1 MLYDVS
7 IGKPKNKHNWEIFK
21 DKYGSTF
28 VSSKALKQ
36 RIRLGGGVDEIC
48 NPIVSKEDPS
58 AWVDS
63 YIVGYELCDNIKF
76 SNSNRN
82 MNLTAIRLNERNDSD
97 KMEYNIC
104 YVSFNPSE
112 YELIDYSLA
121 PQAGVNIVQTFRSWN
136 DYQGCAIQYTS
147 LYSAL
152 IKMTLRSVKSNTY
165 RDIMIG
171 VDEKNEIKVVL
182 RPLEEVELLNAQET
196 SKKLKKSGNNK
207 TKHLGITFA
216 KRFIP
221 TIGVFINAGEG
232 DDKLLSLRN
241 NAVCDKDAVVIALED
256 EKSLFNIS
264 DTVEKIIVD
273 ELVNKKIKAITIV
286 DLQLPPDFC
295 KKYNIDYVFD
305 YNLDTFKTKCIRGK

>member
-1 MLYDVS
+1 MLYDIS

-48 NPIVSKEDPS
+48 NPVVSEEVS
-58 AWVDS
+58 SVWVDS
-63 YIVGYELCDNIKF
+63 YITGYELCDNVKF

-82 MNLTAIRLNERNDSD
+82 MNLTAIRLNERNESD

-136 DYQGCAIQYTS
+136 DFQGCAIQYTS

-152 IKMTLRSVKSNTY
+152 IKLTLRSINSDTY
-165 RDIMIG
+165 RDVMIG
-171 VDEKNEIKVVL
+171 VDEGNKIKVIV
-182 RPLEEVELLNAQET
+182 RPLEELDLLNAKET
-196 SKKLKKSGNNK
+196 AKKLKKSGNK
-207 TKHLGITFA
+207 TKHFGITFA

-221 TIGVFINAGEG
+221 TIGVFVNAGEG

-241 NAVCDKDAVVIALED
+241 NAVCDKDAVVIALEN
-256 EKSLFNIS
+256 ENSLFDIS

>member
-48 NPIVSKEDPS
+48 NPVVSEEVLS
-58 AWVDS
+58 VWVDS
-63 YIVGYELCDNIKF
+63 YITGYELCDNVKF

-82 MNLTAIRLNERNDSD
+82 MNLTAIRLNERNESD

-136 DYQGCAIQYTS
+136 DFQGCAIQYTS

-152 IKMTLRSVKSNTY
+152 IKMTLRSILSNTY
-165 RDIMIG
+165 RDVMIG
-171 VDEKNEIKVVL
+171 VDENNEIKVVV
-182 RPLEEVELLNAQET
+182 RPLEELELLNAQET
-196 SKKLKKSGNNK
+196 SKKMRKNGNPK
-207 TKHLGITFA
+207 TKHFGITFV

-221 TIGVFINAGEG
+221 TIGVFINAGDG

-256 EKSLFNIS
+256 EKSLFNIT

>member
-7 IGKPKNKHNWEIFK
+7 IGKPKNKHEWEIFK

-28 VSSKALKQ
+28 VSSRALKQ

-48 NPIVSKEDPS
+48 NPVVSEEIS
-58 AWVDS
+58 HVWVDS
-63 YIVGYELCDNIKF
+63 YIAGYELCDHIKF

-82 MNLTAIRLNERNDSD
+82 MNLTAIRLNERNESSD
-97 KMEYNIC
+97 VMEYNIC
-104 YVSFNPSE
+104 YVSFDPSK

-136 DYQGCAIQYTS
+136 DFQGCAIQYTS

-152 IKMTLRSVKSNTY
+152 IKMTLRDIKMGTY
-165 RDIMIG
+165 RDVMIG
-171 VDEKNEIKVVL
+171 VDEGNQIKIII
-182 RPLEEVELLNAQET
+182 RELEELDLLNAKET
-196 SKKLKKSGNNK
+196 TKKLKKNGNK
-207 TKHLGITFA
+207 TKHFGITFA

-232 DDKLLSLRN
+232 NDKLLSLRN
-241 NAVCDKDAVVIALED
+241 NAVCDENTVVIALED
-256 EKSLFNIS
+256 EKSLFDITDNI
-264 DTVEKIIVD
+264 EKIIID

-305 YNLDTFKTKCIRGK
+305 YNLTTFKTKCIRGK

>member
-48 NPIVSKEDPS
+48 NPVVSEEIPHV
-58 AWVDS
+58 WVNS
-63 YIVGYELCDNIKF
+63 YITGYELSDNIKF

-82 MNLTAIRLNERNDSD
+82 MNLTAIKLNERDNSD

-152 IKMTLRSVKSNTY
+152 IKMTLRSIVSDTY

-171 VDEKNEIKVVL
+171 VDEGNKIKVIV
-182 RPLEEVELLNAQET
+182 RPLEELDLQNAKET
-196 SKKLKKSGNNK
+196 SKKLNKSGNNK
-207 TKHLGITFA
+207 TKHFGITFA

-221 TIGVFINAGEG
+221 TIGVFVNAGEG

-241 NAVCDKDAVVIALED
+241 NAVCDENAVVIALED

-264 DTVEKIIVD
+264 DTVEKIIID

-295 KKYNIDYVFD
+295 KKYGIDYVFD
-305 YNLDTFKTKCIRGK
+305 YNLSTFKTKCIRGK

>member
-48 NPIVSKEDPS
+48 NPVVSEEVLS
-58 AWVDS
+58 VWVDS
-63 YIVGYELCDNIKF
+63 YITGYELCDNVKF

-82 MNLTAIRLNERNDSD
+82 MNLTAIRLNERNESD

-112 YELIDYSLA
+112 YELIDYNLA

-136 DYQGCAIQYTS
+136 DFQGCAIQYTS

-152 IKMTLRSVKSNTY
+152 IKLTLRSINSDTY
-165 RDIMIG
+165 RDVMIG
-171 VDEKNEIKVVL
+171 VDEGNKIKVIV
-182 RPLEEVELLNAQET
+182 RPLEELDLLNAKET
-196 SKKLKKSGNNK
+196 AKKLKKSGNK
-207 TKHLGITFA
+207 TKHFGITFA

-221 TIGVFINAGEG
+221 TIGVFVNAGEG

-256 EKSLFNIS
+256 EKSLFNIT

-295 KKYNIDYVFD
+295 KRYNIDYVFD

>member
-48 NPIVSKEDPS
+48 NPVVSKEDPHV
-58 AWVDS
+58 WVDS
-63 YIVGYELCDNIKF
+63 YITGYELCDNIKF

-152 IKMTLRSVKSNTY
+152 IKMTLRSVRSNTY
-165 RDIMIG
+165 RDVMIG
-171 VDEKNEIKVVL
+171 VDENNDIKVVV
-182 RPLEEVELLNAQET
+182 RGLEEVELLNARET
-196 SKKLKKSGNNK
+196 SKKMKNGGNK
-207 TKHLGITFA
+207 TKHFGITFA

-221 TIGVFINAGEG
+221 TIGVFINAGDG

>member
-48 NPIVSKEDPS
+48 NPIVSEEVPND
-58 AWVDS
+58 WFDS
-63 YIVGYELCDNIKF
+63 YITGYELCDNIKF

-82 MNLTAIRLNERNDSD
+82 MNLTTIRLNERNESD

-136 DYQGCAIQYTS
+136 DFQGCAIQYTS

-152 IKMTLRSVKSNTY
+152 IKLTLRSIESDTY
-165 RDIMIG
+165 HDVMIG
-171 VDEKNEIKVVL
+171 VDEGNKIKVIV
-182 RPLEEVELLNAQET
+182 RPLDVTDLLNAMEIA
-196 SKKLKKSGNNK
+196 KKLKKSGNK
-207 TKHLGITFA
+207 TKHFGITFA

-221 TIGVFINAGEG
+221 TIGVFVNAGEG

-256 EKSLFNIS
+256 EKSLFNIT

>member
-48 NPIVSKEDPS
+48 NPIVSEEVPND
-58 AWVDS
+58 WFDS
-63 YIVGYELCDNIKF
+63 YITGYELCDNIKF

-82 MNLTAIRLNERNDSD
+82 MNLTAIRLNERNESD

-104 YVSFNPSE
+104 YVSFNPFE

-136 DYQGCAIQYTS
+136 DFQGCAIQYTS

-152 IKMTLRSVKSNTY
+152 IKLTLRSIKSDTY
-165 RDIMIG
+165 RDVMIG
-171 VDEKNEIKVVL
+171 VDEGNKIKVIV
-182 RPLEEVELLNAQET
+182 RPLEELDLQNAKET
-196 SKKLKKSGNNK
+196 AKKLKKSGNK
-207 TKHLGITFA
+207 TKHFGITFA

-221 TIGVFINAGEG
+221 TIGVFVNAGEG

-256 EKSLFNIS
+256 DKSLFNIT

>member
-7 IGKPKNKHNWEIFK
+7 IGRPKNKHNWEIFK

-48 NPIVSKEDPS
+48 NPIVSKEDLS
-58 AWVDS
+58 VWVDS
-63 YIVGYELCDNIKF
+63 YITGYELCDNIKF

-171 VDEKNEIKVVL
+171 VDEKNDIKVVV
-182 RPLEEVELLNAQET
+182 RPLEELELLNARET
-196 SKKLKKSGNNK
+196 SKKMKNGGNK
-207 TKHLGITFA
+207 TKHFGITFA

-221 TIGVFINAGEG
+221 TIGIFVNAGEG

>member
-48 NPIVSKEDPS
+48 NPIISEEVLHV
-58 AWVDS
+58 WVDS
-63 YIVGYELCDNIKF
+63 YITGYELCDNVKF

-82 MNLTAIRLNERNDSD
+82 MNLTAIRLNERNESD

-136 DYQGCAIQYTS
+136 DFQGCAIQYTS

-152 IKMTLRSVKSNTY
+152 IKLTLRSINSDTY
-165 RDIMIG
+165 RDVMIG
-171 VDEKNEIKVVL
+171 VDEGNKIKVIV
-182 RPLEEVELLNAQET
+182 RPLEELDLQNAKET
-196 SKKLKKSGNNK
+196 AKKLKKSGNK
-207 TKHLGITFA
+207 TKHFGITFA

-221 TIGVFINAGEG
+221 TVGVFVNAGEG
-232 DDKLLSLRN
+232 NDKLLSLRN

-256 EKSLFNIS
+256 GKSLFNIT

>member
-48 NPIVSKEDPS
+48 NPIVSKEDLS
-58 AWVDS
+58 VWVDS
-63 YIVGYELCDNIKF
+63 YITGYELCDNIKF

-152 IKMTLRSVKSNTY
+152 IKMTLRSVNSNTY
-165 RDIMIG
+165 RDVMIG
-171 VDEKNEIKVVL
+171 VDENNEIKVVV
-182 RPLEEVELLNAQET
+182 RGLEEVELLNARET
-196 SKKLKKSGNNK
+196 SKKMKNGGNK
-207 TKHLGITFA
+207 TKHFGITFA

-221 TIGVFINAGEG
+221 TIGIFVNAGEG

>member
-48 NPIVSKEDPS
+48 NPVVSKEDPS
-58 AWVDS
+58 VWVDS
-63 YIVGYELCDNIKF
+63 YITGYDLCDNIKF

-104 YVSFNPSE
+104 YVSFNPAE

-136 DYQGCAIQYTS
+136 DFQGCAIQYTS

-152 IKMTLRSVKSNTY
+152 IKMTLRSVRSNTY

-171 VDEKNEIKVVL
+171 VDEKNDIKVVV
-182 RPLEEVELLNAQET
+182 RPLEELELLNAQET
-196 SKKLKKSGNNK
+196 SKKMRKNGNSK
-207 TKHLGITFA
+207 TKHFGITFA

-221 TIGVFINAGEG
+221 TIGVFINAGDG

-256 EKSLFNIS
+256 EKSLFNIT

>member
-48 NPIVSKEDPS
+48 NPVVSNKITS
-58 AWVDS
+58 VWADS
-63 YIVGYELCDNIKF
+63 YIEGYELSDYIKF

-97 KMEYNIC
+97 KVDYHIC
-104 YVSFNPSE
+104 YVSFNPAE

-121 PQAGVNIVQTFRSWN
+121 PQSGVNIVQTFRSFD

-152 IKMTLRSVKSNTY
+152 IKMTLRDIKCNTY
-165 RDIMIG
+165 RDVMIG
-171 VDEKNEIKVVL
+171 ADEKNEIKVVI
-182 RPLEEVELLNAQET
+182 RPLEEVELLNARET
-196 SKKLKKSGNNK
+196 SKRLRKNGSVK
-207 TKHLGITFA
+207 TKHFGITFA

-241 NAVCDKDAVVIALED
+241 NAVCDKDAVVIVLD
-256 EKSLFNIS
+256 NEKSLFNIDDS
-264 DTVEKIIVD
+264 IDKIIVD
-273 ELVNKKIKAITIV
+273 ELVDKKIKAITII

-295 KKYNIDYVFD
+295 KKYKIDYVFD
-305 YNLDTFKTKCIRGK
+305 YNLTTFKTKCIRGK

>member
-7 IGKPKNKHNWEIFK
+7 IGRPKNKHNWEIFK

-48 NPIVSKEDPS
+48 NPIVSEEVPND
-58 AWVDS
+58 WIDS
-63 YIVGYELCDNIKF
+63 YIIGYELYDNIKF

-82 MNLTAIRLNERNDSD
+82 MNLTAIRLNERNESD

-136 DYQGCAIQYTS
+136 DFQGCAIQYTS

-152 IKMTLRSVKSNTY
+152 IKMTLRNVKSDTY
-165 RDIMIG
+165 HDVMIG
-171 VDEKNEIKVVL
+171 VDEGNTIKVII
-182 RPLEEVELLNAQET
+182 RPLDVTDFLHAVETA
-196 SKKLKKSGNNK
+196 KKLKKSGNK
-207 TKHLGITFA
+207 TKHFGITFA

-221 TIGVFINAGEG
+221 TIGVFVNAGEG

-256 EKSLFNIS
+256 EKSLFNIT

>member
-48 NPIVSKEDPS
+48 NPVVSEEVLHV
-58 AWVDS
+58 WVDS
-63 YIVGYELCDNIKF
+63 YITGYELCDNVKF

-136 DYQGCAIQYTS
+136 DFQGCAIQYTS

-152 IKMTLRSVKSNTY
+152 IKLTLRSIKSDTY
-165 RDIMIG
+165 RDVMIG
-171 VDEKNEIKVVL
+171 VDEGNKIKVIV
-182 RPLEEVELLNAQET
+182 RPLEELDLLNAKET
-196 SKKLKKSGNNK
+196 AKKLKKSGNNK
-207 TKHLGITFA
+207 TKHFGITFA

-221 TIGVFINAGEG
+221 TIGVFVNAGEG

-256 EKSLFNIS
+256 EKSLFNIT

>member
-7 IGKPKNKHNWEIFK
+7 IGRPKNKHNWEIFK

-48 NPIVSKEDPS
+48 NPVVSEEVLS
-58 AWVDS
+58 VWVDS
-63 YIVGYELCDNIKF
+63 YITGYELCDNVKF

-82 MNLTAIRLNERNDSD
+82 MNLTAIRLNERNESD

-136 DYQGCAIQYTS
+136 DFQGCTIQYTS

-152 IKMTLRSVKSNTY
+152 IKLTLRSIKSDTY
-165 RDIMIG
+165 RDVMIG
-171 VDEKNEIKVVL
+171 VDEGNKIKVIV
-182 RPLEEVELLNAQET
+182 RALEELDLLNAKET
-196 SKKLKKSGNNK
+196 AKKLKKSGNK
-207 TKHLGITFA
+207 TKHFGITFA

-221 TIGVFINAGEG
+221 TIGVFVNAGEG

-256 EKSLFNIS
+256 EKSLFNIT

>member
-48 NPIVSKEDPS
+48 NPIVSEEVPND
-58 AWVDS
+58 WIDS
-63 YIVGYELCDNIKF
+63 YIIGYELCDNIKF

-82 MNLTAIRLNERNDSD
+82 MNLTAIRLNERNESD

-136 DYQGCAIQYTS
+136 DFQGCAIQYTS

-152 IKMTLRSVKSNTY
+152 IKLTLRSIKSDTY
-165 RDIMIG
+165 RDVMIG
-171 VDEKNEIKVVL
+171 VDEGNKIKVIV
-182 RPLEEVELLNAQET
+182 RPLEELDLQNAKET
-196 SKKLKKSGNNK
+196 AKKLKKSGNK
-207 TKHLGITFA
+207 TKHFGITFA

-221 TIGVFINAGEG
+221 TIGVFVNAGEG

-256 EKSLFNIS
+256 DKSLFNIT

>member
-7 IGKPKNKHNWEIFK
+7 IGRPKNKHNWEIFK

-48 NPIVSKEDPS
+48 NPIVSEEVPND
-58 AWVDS
+58 WFDS
-63 YIVGYELCDNIKF
+63 YITGYELCDNIKF

-82 MNLTAIRLNERNDSD
+82 MNLTAIRLNERNESD

-136 DYQGCAIQYTS
+136 DFQGCAIQYTS

-152 IKMTLRSVKSNTY
+152 IKLTLRDMKSDTY
-165 RDIMIG
+165 RDVMIG
-171 VDEKNEIKVVL
+171 VDEGNKIKVIV
-182 RPLEEVELLNAQET
+182 RPLEELDLQNAKET
-196 SKKLKKSGNNK
+196 VKKLKKSGNK
-207 TKHLGITFA
+207 TKHFGITFA

-221 TIGVFINAGEG
+221 TIGVFVNAGEG

-256 EKSLFNIS
+256 EKSLFNIT